1 MCVCGGGGGGGG
13 EGGAGSMMHALKCPV
28 GTHMH
33 TNVHM
38 VMQNLIEKSFE
49 FV

>member
-1 MCVCGGGGGGGG
+1 
-13 EGGAGSMMHALKCPV
+13 MHALKCPA

-38 VMQNLIEKSFE
+38 VMQNLIEKSVNLFDLP
-49 FV
+49 VTHMNNIG